1 MSIKQDNC
9 VPRTPLEVERRYK
22 RVPGELEYIK
32 ELIELIE
39 VDDKLS
45 TSSVNPVQNKVITNA
60 LNTKVTKVAGKD
72 LSTNDFTDSY
82 KNKIDSTVVTEND
95 FTDEYKQKLDSMN
108 EFTNAEKTKL
118 SNIEANAEVNVLEK
132 VYVAGVE
139 QTITNKAVNL
149 YVDSYMSD
157 YSTNPV
163 QNKIVKAYIDSKAG
177 ESGGGSSIYTSY
189 VGDNE
194 GYFWYDDGTLIQW
207 GRIAITPTAINTD
220 TTARLTY
227 TYSYDSIP
235 GRTTEVASATPTV
248 AKVTSGGGTTVALSK
263 QGMNVYV
270 NSSTTRAVNVDWTA
284 IGRRRV

>member
-39 VDDKLS
+39 VDDTLS

-72 LSTNDFTDSY
+72 LSTNDFTD
-82 KNKIDSTVVTEND
+82 E
-95 FTDEYKQKLDSMN
+95 
-108 EFTNAEKTKL
+108 EKTKL
-118 SNIEANAEVNVLEK
+118 NSIKANAEANILEK
-132 VYVAGVE
+132 IYVAGVE

-157 YSTNPV
+157 YSTNPI
-163 QNKIVKAYIDSKAG
+163 QNKVVKAYIDSKAG
-177 ESGGGSSIYTSY
+177 GSSGGGSSIHDSY
-189 VGDNE
+189 ISDNE
-194 GYFWYDDGTLIQW
+194 GYIWYSDGLLIQW
-207 GRIAITPTAINTD
+207 GRVSITPTAINTD

-235 GRTTEVASATPTV
+235 DRKTEVSSATPTV

-263 QGMNVYV
+263 QGMNIYV
-270 NSSTTRAVNVDWTA
+270 NSSTTKAVTVDWSA
-284 IGRRRV
+284 IGRRSV